1 MASIIRVK
9 RSTGTT
15 APATLNYGELGLTI
29 GVGTHGNR
37 GGRLYAGDN
46 SQNPQLIGGR
56 YYTDLLSIA
65 PGLVAGQDNPTTP
78 ANGFVPVLLTENGGN
93 PGGLGAIS
101 RLPRVD
107 QWSVDNITIDGN
119 TISSNDTDGDIEL
132 RTNGAGEVV
141 IPDDQFLTFG
151 DSKDAKIEYDE
162 NGSDSVQVTGAPWV
176 WNTSQTYNLPAG
188 SQFVIDNVGISSNVI
203 STRPGGGNVLYI
215 DPYPDGFSNEGTVI
229 VKGDLQVDGTTT
241 TVNSSTVSANEA
253 ILNLGDVTSVRTVM
267 ETVVSGV
274 STIRLDSVVGINT
287 GDVISGDA
295 GLNIGAANTVT
306 SYDSVNKVI
315 TLTDPTIAGIS
326 TTTEL
331 TVTHAF
337 DTNTDRGISFE
348 YNTSSGTSNNK
359 TGFFGMDDSSIATS
373 GVFESHAN
381 DSRRLT
387 YIPDATI
394 SNSVVSGTKGFLD
407 IKGIYYQSGDF
418 STHGVTYFDSTGLQ
432 RSTTA
437 PSAATFTSTQLLTAV
452 TEVVL
457 TLSGN
462 ASLAA
467 GSQITQQNN
476 SAAYGM
482 VKTTTSASN
491 TVTLIGVQGTF
502 DTTND
507 IVSEGT
513 SVSVNPTI
521 VSTTYSDRPVW
532 TTTIDGG
539 TF

>member
-1 MASIIRVK
+1 M
-9 RSTGTT
+9 
-15 APATLNYGELGLTI
+15 
-29 GVGTHGNR
+29 
-37 GGRLYAGDN
+37 
-46 SQNPQLIGGR
+46 
-56 YYTDLLSIA
+56 
-65 PGLVAGQDNPTTP
+65 
-78 ANGFVPVLLTENGGN
+78 TENGGN